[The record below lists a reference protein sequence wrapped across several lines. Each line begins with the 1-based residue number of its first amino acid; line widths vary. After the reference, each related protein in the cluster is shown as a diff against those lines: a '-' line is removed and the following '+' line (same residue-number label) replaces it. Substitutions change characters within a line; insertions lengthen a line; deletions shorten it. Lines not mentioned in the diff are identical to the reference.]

1 MNPLIV
7 VGMHR
12 SGTSLLSRL
21 LSDIGIHMG
30 GWLSRDAEAVYFQK
44 INRKIYQSVNAH
56 WAEPESLIQA
66 MESPVFV
73 QSQITRVQEELQGF
87 GSRVGLPPS
96 ISRNFGKST
105 WLRLLEDP
113 QFHWGWKDPRTALV
127 IPIWQKVFPQ
137 ARWVHIIRNG
147 VDVAISLYQRALRQE
162 QKQWVK
168 LLRFDF
174 SERTLDFDYCFDL
187 WEVYLSSLFQALSK
201 IEKERVIELR
211 YENLLRNPAEELKKV
226 LAFIDHPISDTTV
239 QEVCS
244 QVNQSRLD
252 NSIAIKYHRK
262 LIEALPPS
270 KWIDHL
276 GYAYKER

>member
-1 MNPLIV
+1 
-7 VGMHR
+7 
-12 SGTSLLSRL
+12 
-21 LSDIGIHMG
+21 MG